1 MERFNVNNK
10 TFSKMFASNTS
21 IFLGILFALAILPLI
36 IGNNIVLS
44 VIGFA
49 VFIASTIYSFIRE
62 SKREKDIL
70 EYIRNLSF
78 HTDSSSK
85 NSLLYF
91 PLPLS
96 LIRSDGSVIWYNDK
110 FASIFGTNDV
120 FDANIKLILG
130 VDADLS
136 KFMESSSGIPVN
148 YDGRNYRVLV
158 NSLPGNSEE
167 RSSILY
173 WLDETSNVQMKK
185 DFLDSRPVVAS
196 ILVDNYDEVMKNTPD
211 NMKTVLAGDIESI
224 ITNWAASASGII
236 KRLERDK
243 FFILFDYKNLDK
255 FRNEKFLV
263 LENIKN
269 INRGNQIMPT
279 VSIGIGV
286 DGINF
291 AENENF
297 SRKAMDM
304 ALGRGGDQVVIKD
317 SSKFTYF
324 GGNSKDVEKY
334 TRVKTRVMAGAL
346 KHLISQAD
354 KVIIAGHKNA
364 DLDSFGA
371 ALAMHSAAAGMG
383 KQAYIIAESM
393 VYNTRK
399 LFDRCKASS
408 LIHSFI
414 SKEDALEII
423 TPGTLLIIVDVFRAS
438 LTEIPDLIEQTDN
451 IVVID
456 HHRKS
461 SDFIEKASLTY
472 HEPSAS
478 STCEMVTELLQ
489 YINDGS
495 TITPFIAEALYAGI
509 ELDTKSFTFKSGIRT
524 FEAAAYLR
532 RKGVNPSN
540 IKVLFQSGA
549 DVYKIRTDIV
559 RNGNIYKNQVAI
571 SITDSTHED
580 IQSISAAA
588 ADEMLELEGVIA
600 SFVLCSVGDT
610 IYISGRSIGTVN
622 VQLVLEKLG
631 GGGHGVIAGAQL
643 NCSFNQAEEQLKD
656 AIDKYF
662 EETRKE

>member
-1 MERFNVNNK
+1 MNNK

-21 IFLGILFALAILPLI
+21 IFLGILFVLAVLPLVI
-36 IGNNIVLS
+36 YNNVVLS
-44 VIGFA
+44 VIGF
-49 VFIASTIYSFIRE
+49 VIFIASTIYSFIRE

-110 FASIFGTNDV
+110 FASVFGSNDV

-130 VDADLS
+130 VDTDLS
-136 KFMESSSGIPVN
+136 PFMESSAGIPVT
-148 YDGRNYRVLV
+148 YGGRNYKVLV
-158 NSLPGNSEE
+158 NSLPSDGAD

-173 WLDETSNVQMKK
+173 WLDETTTIQTIKEFM
-185 DFLDSRPVVAS
+185 DSRPVVAS
-196 ILVDNYDEVMKNTPD
+196 VLVDNYDDVMKNTPD
-211 NMKTVLAGDIESI
+211 NMKTILAGDIEGT
-224 ITNWAASASGII
+224 ITSWATSANGIL

-243 FFILFDYKNLDK
+243 FFILFDHKNLDSFRADK
-255 FRNEKFLV
+255 FSIVETV
-263 LENIKN
+263 KN
-269 INRGNQIMPT
+269 LNRGNQIMPT

-286 DGINF
+286 GGKDF
-291 AENENF
+291 AENEVF

-317 SSKFTYF
+317 AAKFTYF

-346 KHLISQAD
+346 KHLISQSD
-354 KVIIAGHKNA
+354 KVFIAGHKNS

-383 KQAYIIAESM
+383 KQAYIISETM

-414 SKEDALEII
+414 SKKDALEII

-438 LTEIPDLIEQTDN
+438 LTEIPELIDKTDS

-559 RNGNIYKNQVAI
+559 RNGSIYKNQVAI
-571 SITDSTHED
+571 SITDTVHED

-622 VQLVLEKLG
+622 VQLILEALG

-643 NCSFNQAEEQLKD
+643 TCSISEAESQLKD
-656 AIDKYF
+656 AIDNYF
-662 EETRKE
+662 DETRKE